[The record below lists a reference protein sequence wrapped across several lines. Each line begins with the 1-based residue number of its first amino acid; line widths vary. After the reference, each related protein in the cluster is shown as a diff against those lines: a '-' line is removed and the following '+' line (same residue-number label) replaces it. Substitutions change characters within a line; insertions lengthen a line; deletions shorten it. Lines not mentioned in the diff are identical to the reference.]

1 MFHCSRNKKPLT
13 ILMIQRNNFNS
24 ITVLPTEPGNSF
36 PALSSVNHIWFRFK
50 TERKLRALFS
60 YLFSVHCLWHHF
72 NKFITIC
79 KNVNYPFFVNVN
91 YPFLVKCK
99 LSENK
104 NDLNL
109 SLIRQIV
116 NYAIYIRGY
125 RNMLA
130 YLPNGAHIFFSRI
143 DSNHIL
149 GKGTIHTRRN
159 LQQFLNK
166 KGRQI

>member
-72 NKFITIC
+72 NKFITIR
-79 KNVNYPFFVNVN
+79 KNVN

-104 NDLNL
+104 DDLNL

-116 NYAIYIRGY
+116 KYVIYIRGY
-125 RNMLA
+125 RNMFA

-159 LQQFLNK
+159 LQQFLNQ